1 MAISAAKRK
10 SLPSSSF
17 GLPGQKKYP
26 LDTPGRARNALSRA
40 AQNASPSQQAQI
52 KAKVRSKYPSIKVG
66 GKGKGK

>member
-1 MAISAAKRK
+1 MAISAAKRR

-40 AQNASPSQQAQI
+40 AQNASPSQQATI
-52 KAKVRSKYPSIKVG
+52 KRKVKAKYPSIKVG
-66 GKGKGK
+66 GKK